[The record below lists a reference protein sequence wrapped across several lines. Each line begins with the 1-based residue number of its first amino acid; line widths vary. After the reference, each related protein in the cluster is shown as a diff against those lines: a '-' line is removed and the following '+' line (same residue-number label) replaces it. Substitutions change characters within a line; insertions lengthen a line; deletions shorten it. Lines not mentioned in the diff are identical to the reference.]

1 MRLNGQDVTVSVNTT
16 GLLNNVHAMHIHA
29 GTKGVCPPGSAAK
42 RHGGHLAISTGD
54 GVPWYGPPV
63 TALTTRG
70 DTSKK
75 SILAFTRF
83 PSGSD
88 VRYRRT
94 VHVSKVVAAQI
105 RTHNAVLIVHGI
117 DWNRNGIYDN
127 TALDRSD
134 LKRSLPGEITAPA
147 LCGELVPQKQESS
160 TADGNQTGQTGGT
173 EEFTVAWKREP
184 ATPAWLCHIPGTVAG
199 DSKSNA

>member
-1 MRLNGQDVTVSVNTT
+1 MSNTRKT
-16 GLLNNVHAMHIHA
+16 T
-29 GTKGVCPPGSAAK
+29 TKPQAEELD
-42 RHGGHLAISTGD
+42 LAISTTD
-54 GVPWYGPPV
+54 GVPFYGPPV

-75 SILAFTRF
+75 SILAFRRF

-88 VRYRRT
+88 LRYKRT
-94 VHVSKVVAAQI
+94 IRVSKVVAAQI

-147 LCGELVPQKQESS
+147 LCGELIPQKQASS
-160 TADGNQTGQTGGT
+160 TADGNQTGQAGDG
-173 EEFTVAWKREP
+173 EEFTVAFKRAP
-184 ATPAWLCHIPGTVAG
+184 DVPAWLCHIPGAVAG
-199 DSKSNA
+199 NRNSNA